1 MAQQLYYLAAF
12 MLILIASTAYYIA
25 ASILAPRP
33 RRQGEATLPYACGEK
48 GQEAKSLDPPY
59 PLVLIVFAIAESV
72 PIASFFCVTQDR
84 LALLPLLVAAFA
96 PPLLAAGRRHERS

>member
-12 MLILIASTAYYIA
+12 TLILIASAAYYIA

-33 RRQGEATLPYACGEK
+33 RRRGEATLPYACGEK
-48 GQEAKSLDPPY
+48 GQEAKSFDPPY
-59 PLVLIVFAIAESV
+59 PLILIVFAITESV

-84 LALLPLLVAAFA
+84 LALFPLLVAAFA
-96 PPLLAAGRRHERS
+96 PPLLVAGRRHEHS